1 MVPFIRRYQGHHVL
15 LINLHNMSLME
26 ITACTKYIK
35 DKQTDSIF
43 KYTLKNNNLGGS
55 LNIKI
60 VVLTESLEK
69 LIKHL
74 ELDYEQYKKEMAEW
88 LDMLDERKGLTVSR
102 TLPTISAE
110 PHSREEAATQEIEFD
125 KEEYLKR
132 LVSSRLNRMFPYS
145 R

>member
-1 MVPFIRRYQGHHVL
+1 MVPLVRRYQGHHVL
-15 LINLHNMSLME
+15 LINLHNMPLME

-43 KYTLKNNNLGGS
+43 KYTIKNNNLCNT
-55 LNIKI
+55 LNVKI

-74 ELDYEQYKKEMAEW
+74 DLDYEQYKKEMTEW
-88 LDMLDERKGLTVSR
+88 LDMLDERKEPVMSSTS
-102 TLPTISAE
+102 PAKSAE
-110 PHSREEAATQEIEFD
+110 PHGNGETTAQESQVD
-125 KEEYLKR
+125 KNEYLNR
-132 LVSSRLNRMFPYS
+132 LVTNRLNRMFPYS